1 MSMDLPII
9 REQTAGIY
17 IHVPF
22 CTAKCPYCN
31 FYSVK
36 ADEVLM
42 DAYTGQIC
50 RALENS
56 ARRWPRQA
64 DTLYFGGGT
73 PILLGAR
80 RIGVILG
87 WSTPKLHWRPI
98 RLLRWSR
105 PCRNCMLPGST
116 GFLLAC
122 SRQTGWNSSD

>member
-22 CTAKCPYCN
+22 CAAKCPYCN

-80 RIGVILG
+80 RIGQILDVARRYFG
-87 WSTPKLHWRPI
+87 LEHAEITLDANPASTL
-98 RLLRWSR
+98 
-105 PCRNCMLPGST
+105 
-116 GFLLAC
+116 
-122 SRQTGWNSSD
+122 